1 MGESITK
8 LEITFKQEQS
18 RDNSAL
24 IDRLNIVQD
33 TTTSNENRI
42 GSLEKA
48 VPETTKKLV
57 LEIDAKLKDYDEAA
71 SQKIREAE
79 DNIQKIAQDI
89 ASQSNLL
96 KEHTENINNFISS
109 NTTFNNQFIALETK
123 SEDFLKYLQVER
135 QRIDNLDETVQKAQP
150 EIKKNTDRLDGLDA
164 HHNELAKNLN
174 ETSKQVQDNS
184 KEVTSLKQVTTNQN
198 KHLGDLEGR
207 VKQNEDQI
215 KHIDDTLDGLHK
227 TVAIFEGRHVET
239 VEKMKEVT
247 VLASN
252 IQAH

>member
-79 DNIQKIAQDI
+79 DNIQKNAQDI

-135 QRIDNLDETVQKAQP
+135 QRIDNMESDLNNLDETVQKAQP

-164 HHNELAKNLN
+164 HHNELANNLN
-174 ETSKQVQDNS
+174 ET
-184 KEVTSLKQVTTNQN
+184 
-198 KHLGDLEGR
+198 
-207 VKQNEDQI
+207 
-215 KHIDDTLDGLHK
+215 
-227 TVAIFEGRHVET
+227 
-239 VEKMKEVT
+239 
-247 VLASN
+247 
-252 IQAH
+252 